1 MPHNA
6 RFLYQQPKIEINNYL
21 IVNWFS
27 LPLQFVKKH
36 LVLLLKS
43 TILWFEVNFVC
54 CYNLVFLLV
63 IFLFYSFLFLCIFV
77 LLMTNRNFE
86 AEIRKVNRVSI
97 YSFQC
102 LFI

>member
-36 LVLLLKS
+36 LVFDFETKVFRLLNFCFHMDKLLFFRLK
-43 TILWFEVNFVC
+43 N
-54 CYNLVFLLV
+54 Y
-63 IFLFYSFLFLCIFV
+63 
-77 LLMTNRNFE
+77 
-86 AEIRKVNRVSI
+86 K
-97 YSFQC
+97 
-102 LFI
+102 